1 MGRLIYRQLRLD
13 PVRTALTS
21 VALAAVVAVILV
33 LEGFNEGLIAQ
44 LGRAVTDRGAD
55 LIITQSGVS
64 NLTATRSVLPQ
75 FARRDVEAVA
85 GVVAAHPLT
94 GLPVIYA
101 EGEQRTPIMLMVYD
115 TAGGPGEVIT
125 GRLPAE
131 PREMVVDRS
140 LAKKYELAVGDA
152 LVISDFEFTI
162 SGITDGAAAFFT
174 PFGFARYDDLIDFYF
189 ESDVA
194 ADISTFPLLSF
205 LLVELSPGADRV
217 AVAAAIEANVPA
229 GDVFLPEALAAEDK
243 GLGRVLFGP
252 ILKLLIAVGYIIGVL
267 VTGILMFAA
276 VNSRRQSLGVLKAL
290 GFTQGFLSR
299 AVLLEALVLAIIAIP
314 LGVALASLIGV
325 VIESLMPLY
334 LILPSEP
341 VPLVRTAVATL
352 LFAGLGALMPVR
364 LIRRLDPAVAFRSG

>member
-13 PVRTALTS
+13 SVRTALTS

-33 LEGFNEGLIAQ
+33 LEGFNEGLITQ

-55 LIITQSGVS
+55 LIVTQSGVS

-101 EGEQRTPIMLMVYD
+101 EGAQRTPIMLMVYD
-115 TAGGPGEVIT
+115 TAGGPREVIT
-125 GRLPAE
+125 GQLPAE

-140 LAKKYELAVGDA
+140 LAKKHNLAVGDA

-162 SGITDGAAAFFT
+162 SGIADGAAAFFT

-252 ILKLLIAVGYIIGVL
+252 VLKLLIAVGYIDCDDLARHRREDRAVCCGGVAALCARFRSEVVRL
-267 VTGILMFAA
+267 VFVRLNPNSLLAPVSLAGILNAGFVQIDRFGQPINGQTNLA
-276 VNSRRQSLGVLKAL
+276 VRRGI
-290 GFTQGFLSR
+290 
-299 AVLLEALVLAIIAIP
+299 EA
-314 LGVALASLIGV
+314 
-325 VIESLMPLY
+325 E
-334 LILPSEP
+334 
-341 VPLVRTAVATL
+341 TKH
-352 LFAGLGALMPVR
+352 
-364 LIRRLDPAVAFRSG
+364 